1 MRIETKQNEGKTSI
15 KRELEDQIER
25 AKVTSAKCDSK
36 YSTDMEII
44 KVRKTSIRATTKLTL
59 FHSIRIGLA
68 PSSLGAENFQFSY
81 EYFQQGW
88 LR

>member
-44 KVRKTSIRATTKLTL
+44 KVSKRS
-59 FHSIRIGLA
+59 G
-68 PSSLGAENFQFSY
+68 GGGGGGE
-81 EYFQQGW
+81 EGQQSPY
-88 LR
+88 